1 MPTVAPG
8 PPTNVTGIM
17 TGLTTAKVTWI
28 APKSVG
34 SGLTGYVVTATS
46 SNGGATRTLTIT
58 SATTIQANMTGLT
71 QGKKY
76 TFSVVST
83 GPINSAPS
91 GSSVTVVPVQTT
103 TVPVKA
109 SGALITAEIT
119 KTTSS
124 DKIDLTA
131 AKNII
136 QFQDQQVQKS
146 NTFTKFKSHA
156 EYLRYLKGK
165 TSLGFS

>member
-8 PPTNVTGIM
+8 PPTNITGIM
-17 TGLTTAKVTWI
+17 TGLTTAKVSWK
-28 APKSVG
+28 APTSVG
-34 SGLTGYVVTATS
+34 SGLTGYIVTATS
-46 SNGGATRTLTIT
+46 SNGGATKTLTIT

-83 GPINSAPS
+83 GSANSA
-91 GSSVTVVPVQTT
+91 SSAPTVTVSPIITT
-103 TVPVKA
+103 AAPALA
-109 SGALITAEIT
+109 SGALITASVT
-119 KTTSS
+119 KATGS
-124 DKIDLTA
+124 DKIDLVA

-136 QFQDQQVQKS
+136 QFQDQKIQT
-146 NTFTKFKSHA
+146 NTTFTKFKSHA

>member
-1 MPTVAPG
+1 MPTAPG
-8 PPTNVTGIM
+8 PPTNITGIM
-17 TGLTTAKVTWI
+17 TSTTTAKVTWT

-34 SGLTGYVVTATS
+34 SGLTGYIVTATS
-46 SNGGATRTLTIT
+46 SNGGTTKTLTIT
-58 SATTIQANMTGLT
+58 SASTIQANITGLT

-83 GPINSAPS
+83 GTINSA
-91 GSSVTVVPVQTT
+91 SSASTQTATNLVTTSAPAA
-103 TVPVKA
+103 A
-109 SGALITAEIT
+109 SGALITAAAS

-124 DKIDLTA
+124 DKTDLVA
-131 AKNII
+131 SKYII
-136 QFQDQQVQKS
+136 QFQDQKVQT
-146 NTFTKFKSHA
+146 NTTFTKFRSHA

>member
-1 MPTVAPG
+1 MSTAPG
-8 PPTNVTGIM
+8 PPTNITGIM
-17 TGLTTAKVTWI
+17 TGLTTAQVTWK
-28 APKSVG
+28 APVSKG
-34 SGLTGYVVTATS
+34 SGLTGYIVTATS
-46 SNGGATRTLTIT
+46 SNGGATKTLTIT
-58 SATTIQANMTGLT
+58 SATTIQANLTGLT

-83 GPINSAPS
+83 GTKNSAPS
-91 GSSVTVVPVQTT
+91 ASTVTAVPVQTT
-103 TVPVKA
+103 SAPAAA
-109 SGALITAEIT
+109 SGALITAAAS

-124 DKIDLTA
+124 DKIDLVA

-136 QFQDQQVQKS
+136 QFQDQQVLKS

>member
-1 MPTVAPG
+1 MATAPG
-8 PPTNVTGIM
+8 PPTNITGIM
-17 TGLTTAKVTWI
+17 TGLTTAQVTWK
-28 APKSVG
+28 APVSKG
-34 SGLTGYVVTATS
+34 SGLTGYIVTATS
-46 SNGGATRTLTIT
+46 SNGGATITLTIT
-58 SATTIQANMTGLT
+58 SATTVQANMTRLT

-83 GPINSAPS
+83 GTKNSAAS
-91 GSSVTVVPVQTT
+91 ASTVIASNIVSNAPPATS
-103 TVPVKA
+103 
-109 SGALITAEIT
+109 SGALITAAAS

-124 DKIDLTA
+124 DKIDLVA

-136 QFQDQQVQKS
+136 QFQDQKIQT
-146 NTFTKFKSHA
+146 NTTFTKFKSHA